1 MRVLAGDIGGTHT
14 RLAIV
19 DVEPRRHRARV
30 VREAKLAS
38 QDAPGL
44 APLVQAF
51 LDESEGQIDRA
62 CFGVAGPIR
71 NQRVRTTNLPW
82 RIDAKRLSA
91 TTGVKRV
98 VLIND
103 FAAVGYGIEMLTRRD
118 LRTVQVGRAV
128 KHGPIAVIGAG
139 TGLGE
144 GYLTWDS
151 DGERYEVQ
159 SSEGGHATFAARSP
173 LEWGLYRYLARKF
186 GHVSYERVVSGPGL
200 VTVYHYLAGVRPRLA
215 RKTIAAEMRQSDP
228 AAVVSRHGLAGT
240 DQLCVKA
247 LDLFVRVFGNQA
259 SNLALTVLSTG
270 GVYVAGGIAPRIIT
284 KLTGGV
290 FLEAFRD
297 KGRLT
302 PVVRRMPVHVIMNK
316 DVGLLGAAAVAA
328 RS

>member
-1 MRVLAGDIGGTHT
+1 MKVLAGDIGGTHT

-19 DVEPRRHRARV
+19 DVEPRRHRAKV
-30 VREAKLAS
+30 VRESKLAS

-51 LDESEGQIDRA
+51 LGEGGERVSRG
-62 CFGVAGPIR
+62 CLGVAGPIR

-82 RIDAKRLSA
+82 RIDAQRLSRK
-91 TTGVKRV
+91 TGVPHLR
-98 VLIND
+98 LIND
-103 FAAVGYGIEMLTRRD
+103 FAAVGYGIEMLNRRD
-118 LRTVQVGRAV
+118 LRTLQPGRAV
-128 KHGPIAVIGAG
+128 RHGPIAVIGAG

-144 GYLTWDS
+144 GYLTWDADS
-151 DGERYEVQ
+151 ERYEVQ
-159 SSEGGHATFAARSP
+159 ASEGGHATFAARTP
-173 LEWGLYRYLARKF
+173 AEWGLYRYLARKH

-200 VTVYHYLAGVRPRLA
+200 VAVYHYLAGTRPRLA

-240 DQLCVKA
+240 DRLCVKA
-247 LDLFVRVFGNQA
+247 LELFVRVFGGQA

-270 GVYVAGGIAPRIIT
+270 GVYLAGGIAPRII
-284 KLTGGV
+284 KALTGGL

-328 RS
+328 RG